1 MSKIFMISDTHFG
14 ISQNNLDKF
23 LPMMEETFH
32 EFVIPFLRK
41 NVEDGDMMIHLGDL
55 FDNRTS
61 IPILV
66 MNKVEKI
73 LIEISKI
80 LPIHILV
87 GNHDLW
93 NKGSN
98 DVNSVRIFGYMSDNI
113 HVHEKTISFEKDN
126 QKLIF
131 MPWIEKKS
139 DMIQE
144 IVDNS
149 GDYLFCHSDLNGC
162 RMHLNSVAHRN
173 PDKIDVHHF
182 GGYKNVFS
190 GHIHIT
196 QTNNN
201 FRFIGSL
208 YQMDRNDINDQK
220 GITILDLESGEI
232 RFEENLFS
240 PVFRKVSIK
249 TEEDIDSLDEI
260 KNSKDYI
267 DLLISNSLLIG
278 NRKLRRKLEN
288 LLEVG
293 NFSSVEY
300 LDDINKDGEI
310 SESLKNDN
318 VDDIDENISIK
329 LDYDEI
335 IRKYIQDQ
343 KWDSDK
349 IKIGILGE
357 FEEIIRVYK
366 EQYIEDDKS

>member
-23 LPMMEETFH
+23 LPMMEETFY
-32 EFVIPFLRK
+32 EFVIPYLK
-41 NVEDGDMMIHLGDL
+41 SNANEGDILIHLGDL

-66 MNKVEKI
+66 MNRVEKI
-73 LIEISKI
+73 LMEVSTI

-98 DVNSVRIFGYMSDNI
+98 DINSVRIFGYMDENI
-113 HVHEKTISFEKDN
+113 HVHEKTTSLEIGNKR
-126 QKLIF
+126 LIL
-131 MPWIEKKS
+131 MPWIEKRI

-144 IVDNS
+144 IDNNS

-173 PDKIDVHHF
+173 PDKIDVDNF
-182 GGYKNVFS
+182 SGYIDVFS

-196 QTNNN
+196 QKNKN

-220 GITILDLESGEI
+220 GITVLDLDTGDVH
-232 RFEENLFS
+232 FEPNGFS
-240 PVFRKVSIK
+240 PVFRKFSVK
-249 TEEDIDSLDEI
+249 NEEDIEMLDDL

-278 NRKLRRKLEN
+278 NRKLRRKLEI
-288 LLEVG
+288 LLESG
-293 NFSSVEY
+293 GFSSVEY
-300 LDDINKDGEI
+300 LDDIVDETET
-310 SESLKNDN
+310 SES
-318 VDDIDENISIK
+318 VSIEDDQDMDISIR
-329 LDYDEI
+329 LDYDEV

-349 IKIGILGE
+349 IKFGILQE
-357 FEEIIRVYK
+357 FEEIIRIYK
-366 EQYIEDDKS
+366 EEYKEND

>member
-1 MSKIFMISDTHFG
+1 
-14 ISQNNLDKF
+14 
-23 LPMMEETFH
+23 
-32 EFVIPFLRK
+32 
-41 NVEDGDMMIHLGDL
+41 
-55 FDNRTS
+55 
-61 IPILV
+61 
-66 MNKVEKI
+66 
-73 LIEISKI
+73 
-80 LPIHILV
+80 
-87 GNHDLW
+87 
-93 NKGSN
+93 
-98 DVNSVRIFGYMSDNI
+98 
-113 HVHEKTISFEKDN
+113 
-126 QKLIF
+126 
-131 MPWIEKKS
+131 
-139 DMIQE
+139 
-144 IVDNS
+144 
-149 GDYLFCHSDLNGC
+149 
-162 RMHLNSVAHRN
+162 MHLNSVAHRN

-220 GITILDLESGEI
+220 GITILDLESGEV
-232 RFEENLFS
+232 RFEKNLFS

-310 SESLKNDN
+310 SESLKSDN
-318 VDDIDENISIK
+318 VDDVDENISIK
-329 LDYDEI
+329 LDYDEV

-366 EQYIEDDKS
+366 EQYIEDDKN